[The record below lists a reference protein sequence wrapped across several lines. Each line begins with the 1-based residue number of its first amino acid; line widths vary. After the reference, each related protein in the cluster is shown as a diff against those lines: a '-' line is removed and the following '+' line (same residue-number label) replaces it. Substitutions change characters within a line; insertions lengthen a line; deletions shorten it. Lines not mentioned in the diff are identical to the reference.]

1 MRCSKAIIVVKFGGT
16 LCHNTMGK
24 HSNSKHGSTCRF
36 GFLIRMNKHV
46 SYFTSSRDPLVLWLW
61 VPVVVSA
68 DPNIL
73 IWSPRVSCEDEN
85 EKDDEQEA
93 TDDNGK
99 KWYDV
104 HAEGQVGVM
113 DFIRVPV
120 VVHGGALLGPVV
132 RHDVPRQLL
141 ELIKRAQGA
150 APWQGEGVRCHL
162 EMKIVFKVLMI

>member
-1 MRCSKAIIVVKFGGT
+1 MAALVVLVFDQ
-16 LCHNTMGK
+16 NEQ
-24 HSNSKHGSTCRF
+24 TCF
-36 GFLIRMNKHV
+36 
-46 SYFTSSRDPLVLWLW
+46 SFTISRDPLVLWLW
-61 VPVVVSA
+61 IPIVVSA

-73 IWSPRVSCEDEN
+73 IRGPTVSCEDEN

-113 DFIRVPV
+113 DFIVWVPV
-120 VVHGGALLGPVV
+120 VVHGGALLGPVL
-132 RHDVPRQLL
+132 RHDAPCQLF
-141 ELIKRAQGA
+141 ELLKRAQGA

-162 EMKIVFKVLMI
+162 EMMIVFKVLLI